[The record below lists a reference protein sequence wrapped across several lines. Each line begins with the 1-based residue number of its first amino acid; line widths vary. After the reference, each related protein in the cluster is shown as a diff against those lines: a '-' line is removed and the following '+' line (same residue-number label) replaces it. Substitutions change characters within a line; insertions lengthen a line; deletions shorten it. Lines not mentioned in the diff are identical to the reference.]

1 MDAKKEPNSWK
12 IKELKVLIGLD
23 LIIYRILIQSNHYL
37 SIADSLE
44 RVSFWGIILSLGIAY
59 GVLVKTIS
67 LLIKELLMNV
77 E

>member
-59 GVLVKTIS
+59 GVLVKNIS
-67 LLIKELLMNV
+67 LLIKEILMNV